1 MRLGIGATDSMWPKK
16 RRILLRVLKAVAILR
31 PRRFKGG
38 ENTHCFLGAPGP
50 PAVRPI
56 RRRGPL
62 VRADFWK
69 VRSDKGPYPFQASSP
84 PSGGE
89 EHERS
94 YLSSTL
100 APSASSLALSFSAS
114 ALGTPSLTALGAA
127 STRSLASLRPRPVIS
142 RTALMTLI
150 FLSPAADSTT
160 LNSSLTSA
168 GAAAAAP
175 GAAATATGAAALTP
189 HFSSKSLLS

>member
-62 VRADFWK
+62 VGADSWE
-69 VRSDKGPYPFQASSP
+69 VRSDKEPSSFINSLPMLMGRCPRSGRRGHDSVTP
-84 PSGGE
+84 P
-89 EHERS
+89 
-94 YLSSTL
+94 
-100 APSASSLALSFSAS
+100 P
-114 ALGTPSLTALGAA
+114 P
-127 STRSLASLRPRPVIS
+127 
-142 RTALMTLI
+142 
-150 FLSPAADSTT
+150 
-160 LNSSLTSA
+160 
-168 GAAAAAP
+168 
-175 GAAATATGAAALTP
+175 
-189 HFSSKSLLS
+189 